1 MNDSSRTEVLKT
13 TPIEVDVLVAGGGP
27 AGIAAAIAA
36 ARCGA
41 TVALCQDRPM
51 LGGNA
56 SSEIRMHIVGADC
69 SGKRG
74 AELLTEAREGGIIE
88 EIRLEASARN
98 PQRSS
103 SMFDLILYEKCRA
116 EPNLQLLLNTSVVA
130 AKTEDGVIRQAIA
143 QRQST
148 EEQFEIAAKIFI
160 DCTGDGRLGVE
171 AGAWY
176 REGRESGD
184 QFEESLAVAAADNRR
199 LGSTIMFQARRH
211 DRPMPF
217 TPPSWARRF
226 TEHELRLRPHAESE
240 LDRGLEY
247 GYWWVEW
254 GGCLDTIR
262 DNEQIRD
269 ELLRIVMGVW
279 DHVKNGGDHGADHWA
294 LEWFGFVPGKRESRR
309 FVGQATLTES
319 DVMESRPMPDSIAF
333 GGWPIDVHPP
343 EGVDAPNEPP
353 CTQHAVP
360 SLYDIP
366 LRCCVSRNVR
376 NLMFAGRNLS
386 ATHIA
391 FASTRVMATCAAVGQ
406 GVGTAAAIA
415 CQLGEAPSELADTPA
430 AIGQIQQRL
439 IRDDAFLIDVRNQDE
454 RDLARLATITASSEA
469 QPGSAGWVASGQT
482 RAVHGDDGAKLQRAN
497 PGVHRWQS
505 DPRDA
510 FPVSL
515 ELSWPQPVRAA
526 NVRLIFDSGL
536 HRVLTFSLADAYTE
550 KMKWGVA
557 QPELVRDYRI
567 EMRRDSQWSVVAEVC
582 DNYQRLRDHSL
593 DSTSFDALR
602 ITIEKTNGIDHA
614 RVCEI
619 RVEQA

>member
-1 MNDSSRTEVLKT
+1 MNENACNATIKT
-13 TPIEVDVLVAGGGP
+13 SQVDVDVLVAGGGP

-74 AELLTEAREGGIIE
+74 AELTTEAREGGIIE
-88 EIRLEASARN
+88 EIRLEAAARN
-98 PQRSS
+98 AQRSS
-103 SMFDLILYEKCRA
+103 SMFDLILYEKCKA
-116 EPNLQLLLNTSVVA
+116 EPKLRLFLNTTVIG
-130 AKTEDGVIRQAIA
+130 AKTSGGIVRQAIA

-148 EEQFEIAAKIFI
+148 EEQFVITAKVFI

-171 AGAWY
+171 AGAAF
-176 REGRESGD
+176 REGRESSDEFG
-184 QFEESLAVAAADNRR
+184 ESLAVQEADQRR

-217 TPPSWARRF
+217 TPPASARRF
-226 TEHELRLRPHAESE
+226 SEQDLRLRPHAESE

-269 ELLRIVMGVW
+269 ELLSIVMGVW
-279 DHVKNGGDHGADHWA
+279 DHVKNGGDHGAENWA

-309 FVGQATLTES
+309 FTGRTTLSET
-319 DVMESRPMPDSIAF
+319 DVMRSRRMPDAIAF

-343 EGVDAPNEPP
+343 EGVDAPDEPP
-353 CTQHAVP
+353 CTQHDVP
-360 SLYDIP
+360 ALYDIP
-366 LRCCVSRNVR
+366 LRCCVSGNLR
-376 NLMFAGRNLS
+376 NLMFAGRNIS

-391 FASTRVMATCAAVGQ
+391 FASTRVMATCAAMGQ

-415 CQLGEAPSELADTPA
+415 CDRRQDPADLFDSPTS
-430 AIGQIQQRL
+430 IQQIQQRL
-439 IRDDAFLIDVRNQDE
+439 LRDDAYLIGVKNEDDH
-454 RDLARLATITASSEA
+454 DLARLATFTASSEIS
-469 QPGSAGWVASGQT
+469 PNSVRWITSGQT
-482 RAVHGDDGAKLQRAN
+482 RSVHGDDGAPADRAN
-497 PGVHRWQS
+497 PGVHRWRS
-505 DPRDA
+505 NPLDS

-515 ELSWPQPVRAA
+515 EMSWPQPIRAA
-526 NVRLIFDSGL
+526 NVRIIFDSGL

-550 KMKWGVA
+550 KMKWGVP

-567 EMRRDSQWSVVAEVC
+567 EVRRDHVWSVVAEIR

-593 DSTSFDALR
+593 DQAAFDALR
-602 ITIEKTNGIDHA
+602 LTIDKTNGIDHA